1 MSAVFSVAAYQERIA
16 VLEEEALA
24 DKDWFLRGEA
34 DATRRPLNSALE
46 IDMDFDTTGVRY
58 KGGVGAGGRVGGSRT
73 IKSLSHRKQCR
84 GMPTWVRYFN

>member
-1 MSAVFSVAAYQERIA
+1 MLQTPLNLIFATFHLDNVQERIA

-46 IDMDFDTTGVRY
+46 IDMDFDTTG
-58 KGGVGAGGRVGGSRT
+58 G
-73 IKSLSHRKQCR
+73 
-84 GMPTWVRYFN
+84 